1 MCHSSPVDLTDT
13 AGEPVI
19 TRSTPQ
25 QRELQRKWYWY
36 DWACS
41 AFVTATMTVLFGPY
55 VTALAN
61 KAACP
66 TQPTDDECLRD
77 LHVLGIPI
85 PPGSLVPYTLTV
97 STIVSAVILLFIG
110 AIADRSPRPTRLLGL
125 FTLVGGLAA
134 TSMFFLEGDNW
145 QLAVLLVIVANLSLG
160 GSLVVYSALM
170 IRITPPNDRD
180 RVSTVGWSFGYLGGG
195 LMLAVALAFLSFH
208 EQLGLSLSMTVRIVF
223 AAGGIWWIVFGLIPV
238 LGLKDVPGSANPRG
252 REPVI
257 RGSLTQ
263 LKQTFGEL
271 RGYPQT
277 MRFLIAYLFY
287 NDGIQTV
294 IAAAALYGALELDF
308 SENQL
313 FITILVVQFVAF
325 FGALLFGRLART
337 RGSRQLILLSLVLW
351 TGVVCVA
358 FFVPKGAFGPWLLLA
373 VGIGIVMG
381 GSQSLSRSLFSHLIP
396 HGRES
401 EFFSLYQAMERGT
414 SWLGTFVFGL
424 VYQLFHNYRL
434 SIIALIIFFAVG
446 GALLR
451 TVDVRKGIS
460 DVGNEVPQVI

>member
-13 AGEPVI
+13 ADEPV
-19 TRSTPQ
+19 TTSSTPQ
-25 QRELQRKWYWY
+25 QRGLQRKWYWY

-61 KAACP
+61 KSACP
-66 TQPTDDECLRD
+66 TQPTDQDCLRD
-77 LHVLGIPI
+77 LHLFGIPV

-97 STIVSAVILLFIG
+97 STIISAVVLLFIG
-110 AIADRSPRPTRLLGL
+110 AIADRAPRPTRLLGL
-125 FTLVGGLAA
+125 FTVTGALAA
-134 TSMFFLEGDNW
+134 SAMFFLDGDNW
-145 QLAVLLVIVANLSLG
+145 QLAIVLVIIANLSMG
-160 GSLVVYSALM
+160 ASLVVYSALM
-170 IRITPPNDRD
+170 IRITPPDDRD

-208 EQLGLSLSMTVRIVF
+208 ESLGISLSMTVRIVF
-223 AAGGIWWIVFGLIPV
+223 AAAGIWWLVFAVIPV

-252 REPVI
+252 RQSVV
-257 RGSLTQ
+257 RGSVKQ
-263 LKQTFGEL
+263 LRETFGEL
-271 RGYPQT
+271 RTYPQT

-294 IAAAALYGALELDF
+294 IAAAALYGSLELKF

-313 FITILVVQFVAF
+313 FITILLVQFVAF

-337 RGSRQLILLSLVLW
+337 RGSRQLILFALVLW
-351 TGVVCVA
+351 TGVVCAA
-358 FFVPKGAFGPWLLLA
+358 FFVPRGAFGPWMLLA

-434 SIIALIIFFAVG
+434 SIIALILFFAIG
-446 GALLR
+446 GLLLR
-451 TVDVRKGIS
+451 TVDVRKGIK
-460 DVGNEVPQVI
+460 DVGNQAPAVI

>member
-1 MCHSSPVDLTDT
+1 MDLTEKAD
-13 AGEPVI
+13 EPVT
-19 TRSTPQ
+19 TRSTPE
-25 QRELQRKWYWY
+25 QRGLQRKWYWY

-61 KAACP
+61 KSACP
-66 TQPTDDECLRD
+66 TQPTDQDCFTD

-85 PPGSLVPYTLTV
+85 PPGSLVPYTLTA
-97 STIVSAVILLFIG
+97 STIISAVVLLFIG
-110 AIADRSPRPTRLLGL
+110 AIADRSPRPTHLLGL

-134 TSMFFLEGDNW
+134 SAMFFLDGDNW
-145 QLAVLLVIVANLSLG
+145 PLAILLVIIANLSMG
-160 GSLVVYSALM
+160 ASLVVYSALM

-180 RVSTVGWSFGYLGGG
+180 RVSTVGWAMGYLGGG
-195 LMLAVALAFLSFH
+195 LMLAAALAFLSFH
-208 EQLGLSLSMTVRIVF
+208 EKLGISLSMTVRIIF
-223 AAGGIWWIVFGLIPV
+223 AAGGLWWIIFGVIPV
-238 LGLKDVPGSANPRG
+238 LGLKDVPGSLNPRG
-252 REPVI
+252 RQPVL
-257 RGSLTQ
+257 RGSLRQ
-263 LKQTFGEL
+263 LRTTFGEL

-277 MRFLIAYLFY
+277 MRFLIAYLFF

-294 IAAAALYGALELDF
+294 IAAAALYGALELKF

-313 FITILVVQFVAF
+313 FITILLVQFVAF
-325 FGALLFGRLART
+325 LGALLFGRLART
-337 RGSRQLILLSLVLW
+337 RGSQQLILFSLVLW
-351 TGVVCVA
+351 TAVVCVA
-358 FFVPKGAFGPWLLLA
+358 YFIPRHAFGPWMVLA

-381 GSQSLSRSLFSHLIP
+381 GSQSLSRSLFSHLVP

-434 SIIALIIFFAVG
+434 SIIALILFFAIG
-446 GALLR
+446 GLLLR
-451 TVDVRKGIS
+451 TVDVRRGIQ
-460 DVGNEVPQVI
+460 DVGNQVPVVI